1 MVLGLLYSD
10 VSNHCH
16 YQRYHTDDMIVTSL
30 NNSVLGAHSY
40 CESNTPL
47 SLLTNANNH
56 DQKAVPMIHGVDKAA
71 STQAV
76 EA

>member
-1 MVLGLLYSD
+1 
-10 VSNHCH
+10 
-16 YQRYHTDDMIVTSL
+16 MIATSL
-30 NNSVLGAHSY
+30 NNSILGAHSY
-40 CESNTPL
+40 IVRAIHL

-56 DQKAVPMIHGVDKAA
+56 DQRAVPTTHGVDKAA

>member
-1 MVLGLLYSD
+1 
-10 VSNHCH
+10 
-16 YQRYHTDDMIVTSL
+16 MIATSL

-71 STQAV
+71 PTQAV